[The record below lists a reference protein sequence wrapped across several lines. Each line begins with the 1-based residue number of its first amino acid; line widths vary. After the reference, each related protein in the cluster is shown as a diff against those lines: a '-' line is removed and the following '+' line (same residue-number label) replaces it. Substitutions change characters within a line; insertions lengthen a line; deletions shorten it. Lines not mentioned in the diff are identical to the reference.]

1 MRNLGNAKLTE
12 GDRFDNMKSAIAIHR
27 LLSCEY
33 LRFWQICKECIS
45 QAYQR
50 RSLRYRLRLL

>member
-12 GDRFDNMKSAIAIHR
+12 GDRFDKMKSAIAIHR
-27 LLSCEY
+27 LSSCEY

-45 QAYQR
+45 QAYQ
-50 RSLRYRLRLL
+50 SAIA